1 MLILITCILYDHTY
15 YEGLYSS
22 LASIDVIITALD
34 LKVKKDIIEVVG
46 YSVSLF
52 IDDRIES

>member
-34 LKVKKDIIEVVG
+34 LKVIKDIIEVVG
-46 YSVSLF
+46 
-52 IDDRIES
+52 